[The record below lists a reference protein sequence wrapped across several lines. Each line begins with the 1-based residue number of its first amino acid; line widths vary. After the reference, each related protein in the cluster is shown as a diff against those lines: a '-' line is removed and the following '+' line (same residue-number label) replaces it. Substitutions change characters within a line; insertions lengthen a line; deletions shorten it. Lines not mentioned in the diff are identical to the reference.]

1 MRNTSFPF
9 WVTAVKEAADKPPQ
23 SHSKRFNEMDATVTS
38 IGPFSNLW
46 KDSTTTN
53 TSDAMS
59 NSSPHTS
66 NSTKC
71 TIDEQSLSGVL
82 AVSYSITF
90 IIGIIG
96 NTLALYVFLWIHKE
110 RNSIQVY
117 LLNVA
122 IADLLLI
129 FCLPFR
135 IMYHVN
141 QNKWLLGVAF
151 CRIVGNLFYM
161 NMYISIVLLGLISM
175 DRYIKVTRAS
185 QRHKMS
191 RTKCSIYIC
200 SLLWALSA
208 AAVIPLV
215 AHKLGSKQAESTMCF
230 HYRLRETWKAI
241 FNYFVVVVFWVV
253 FILLIL
259 SYVKIAKT
267 LFHVS
272 KARPNLPNSVKY
284 NRTARKSFVVL
295 FIFTICFAPYHAFRF
310 FYITSQLKATS
321 CFWQN
326 IIHNTNEIML
336 VFSAFNSC
344 LDPVM
349 YFTLSSS
356 VRKTVFQLL
365 CRDHRDTSRSESV
378 TSECPHGQSQA
389 PVRAVSSS
397 GTVAQ
402 TIHFARID
410 S

>member
-1 MRNTSFPF
+1 
-9 WVTAVKEAADKPPQ
+9 
-23 SHSKRFNEMDATVTS
+23 MDATVTS

-46 KDSTTTN
+46 RDSTTTN
-53 TSDAMS
+53 TSNAMDNHS
-59 NSSPHTS
+59 LDTSSS
-66 NSTKC
+66 MNC
-71 TIDEQSLSGVL
+71 TIDEQSLNGVL
-82 AVSYSITF
+82 AVSYSVTF

-96 NTLALYVFLWIHKE
+96 NALALYVFLWIHKE

-151 CRIVGNLFYM
+151 CRVVGNLFYM
-161 NMYISIVLLGLISM
+161 NMYISIILLGMISM
-175 DRYIKVTRAS
+175 DRYIKVTRALH
-185 QRHKMS
+185 RHKMS

-200 SLLWALSA
+200 SLLWALSVV
-208 AAVIPLV
+208 AVTPLV
-215 AHKLGSKQAESTMCF
+215 AHKLGSKQSESTMCF

-241 FNYFVVVVFWVV
+241 FNYFIVVVFWVV

-321 CFWQN
+321 CYWQN
-326 IIHNTNEIML
+326 IIHNTNEIVL

-365 CRDHRDTSRSESV
+365 CRDHRESSRSESV
-378 TSECPHGQSQA
+378 TSECPHSQSQA
-389 PVRAVSSS
+389 PAHAVSSS

-402 TIHFARID
+402 TIHLVRRG